1 LFGPSTGEAVA
12 AVSTPTAVSAVR
24 SARSGALAAPADLVA
39 ISEGLMGDPLLI
51 GLFLVDLLW
60 FWNWFG
66 TVGIKKP
73 LGLAAW

>member
-1 LFGPSTGEAVA
+1 
-12 AVSTPTAVSAVR
+12 
-24 SARSGALAAPADLVA
+24 VA